1 MINKKE
7 KRCERIK
14 NKEKGKRK
22 GEKEESHS
30 ILFFKQKRKLRN
42 HWKANQK
49 KLIQRERKQQAYQM
63 MTWNRQKEYHFRY
76 DDDDQK
82 GTRSDL
88 QSDVQ
93 NDVRSDVRKA
103 QFRCGGEKELS
114 LQAYQLSHHRPNLMP
129 RPRYMQFPCSCLANK
144 WRTFESGR

>member
-1 MINKKE
+1 
-7 KRCERIK
+7 
-14 NKEKGKRK
+14 
-22 GEKEESHS
+22 
-30 ILFFKQKRKLRN
+30 
-42 HWKANQK
+42 
-49 KLIQRERKQQAYQM
+49 M

-103 QFRCGGEKELS
+103 QFRCGGEKVL
-114 LQAYQLSHHRPNLMP
+114 
-129 RPRYMQFPCSCLANK
+129 
-144 WRTFESGR
+144 